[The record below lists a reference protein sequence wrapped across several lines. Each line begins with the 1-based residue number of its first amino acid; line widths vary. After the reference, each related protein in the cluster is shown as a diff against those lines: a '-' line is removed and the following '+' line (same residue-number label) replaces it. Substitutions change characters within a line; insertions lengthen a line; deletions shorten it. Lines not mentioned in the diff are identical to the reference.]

1 MYPDLSY
8 ILHDIFGSEVDNV
21 FSIVK
26 TFGLLLAIAILTSAY
41 FLNLELKRKEK
52 QGLLGPTLVKEK
64 EGLPATWSELLF
76 NALFGFLVGFKG
88 VHIAANFAKFQADA
102 PGFIFSVKGSMIGGI
117 LGTLLFAGL
126 KYWEKEKK
134 KLPKPKTVETLVY
147 PSDRIGDITL
157 IAAFTGILGA
167 KFFAIFEDL
176 SSLTF
181 TSFFESLFSGGGLA
195 IYGGL
200 IGGFL
205 GVVWYLK
212 KHKISTLHVADAVAP
227 ALIIGYGVG
236 RLGCQLSGDGD
247 WGIASELPP
256 PSWWAFPDWLW
267 AYDYP
272 QNVLNQGIPIEGCE
286 ANYCRKLAQPVYPT
300 PIYEIVM
307 SFAIAGILWALR
319 KRIMIPGVLFC
330 VYLILN
336 GIERFWIEKIRVNV
350 ELFTAGGISP
360 TQAEIIAV
368 LFIIIG
374 VTGIFVLKNRFEK
387 KQVVTT

>member
-8 ILHDIFGSEVDNV
+8 ILHSILGTDVDNA

-26 TFGLLLAIAILTSAY
+26 TFGLLLALAILTSAY

-52 QGLLGPTLVKEK
+52 EGLLGATLVKTVVGK
-64 EGLPATWSELLF
+64 PASIGELLL
-76 NALFGFLVGFKG
+76 NAFFGLLIGFK
-88 VHIAANFAKFQADA
+88 VLYIVLNFAEFQANA
-102 PGFIFSVKGSMIGGI
+102 PGLLFSKKGSIIGGLI
-117 LGTLLFAGL
+117 GALLLAGM
-126 KYWEKEKK
+126 KYWEKQKQK
-134 KLPKPKTVETLVY
+134 TFKPQINTSNVF

-167 KFFAIFEDL
+167 KFFAIFEDF
-176 SSLTF
+176 SNLTAEN
-181 TSFFESLFSGGGLA
+181 FFDALLSGGGLA

-212 KHKISTLHVADAVAP
+212 KHEINVYHVADAVAP

-236 RLGCQLSGDGD
+236 RIGCQLSGDGD
-247 WGIASELPP
+247 WGIINELAQ
-256 PSWWAFPDWLW
+256 PSWWIFPDWLW
-267 AYDYP
+267 AFDYP

-286 ANYCRKLAQPVYPT
+286 GNYCRKLASPVFPT
-300 PIYEIVM
+300 PMYELIM
-307 SFAIAGILWALR
+307 AFAIAGILWALR
-319 KRIMIPGVLFC
+319 KRLKVPGTLFC

-336 GIERFWIEKIRVNV
+336 GFERFWIEKIRVNSRYDI
-350 ELFTAGGISP
+350 LGFNP

-368 LFIIIG
+368 LLFLIG
-374 VTGIFVLKNRFEK
+374 SIGYFVLKSREK
-387 KQVVTT
+387 

>member
-8 ILHDIFGSEVDNV
+8 ILHGLLGTDVDNA

-52 QGLLGPTLVKEK
+52 QGLLGATLVKTVVGE
-64 EGLPATWSELLF
+64 PAAISELII
-76 NALFGFLVGFKG
+76 NALFGFLLGFKV
-88 VHIAANFAKFQADA
+88 VHIALNFSEFQADA
-102 PGFIFSVKGSMIGGI
+102 PGFLFSAKGNVLAGI
-117 LGTLLFAGL
+117 LGAIALAGI
-126 KYWEKEKK
+126 KYWEKDKQ
-134 KLPKPKTVETLVY
+134 KLAKPKIEESLVY

-167 KFFAIFEDL
+167 KFFAIFEDM
-176 SSLTF
+176 SNLTMDN
-181 TSFFESLFSGGGLA
+181 FFHALFSGGGLA

-200 IGGFL
+200 IGGFI

-212 KHKISTLHVADAVAP
+212 KHKINVSQVADAVAP

-236 RLGCQLSGDGD
+236 RIGCQLSGDGD
-247 WGIASELPP
+247 WGIVNELAQ
-256 PSWWAFPDWLW
+256 PSWWFLPDWLW

-272 QNVLNQGIPIEGCE
+272 QNVLNNGLPIEGCE
-286 ANYCRKLAQPVYPT
+286 GNYCRALAKAVFPT
-300 PIYEIVM
+300 PIYEMVM
-307 SFAIAGILWALR
+307 AFVIAGILWALR
-319 KRIMIPGVLFC
+319 KRLPVPGMLFC

-336 GIERFWIEKIRVNV
+336 GFERFWIEKIRVNA
-350 ELFTAGGISP
+350 EYDIFGYHP

-368 LFIIIG
+368 LLFLIG
-374 VTGIFVLKNRFEK
+374 SVGYFVLRKRGEALFN
-387 KQVVTT
+387 

>member
-8 ILHDIFGSEVDNV
+8 ILHDLLGTDVDNA
-21 FSIVK
+21 FSVVK

-52 QGLLGPTLVKEK
+52 QGLLGATLVKTLVGE
-64 EGLPATWSELLF
+64 PAAISELII
-76 NALFGFLVGFKG
+76 NAIFGFLLGFKV
-88 VHIAANFAKFQADA
+88 VHIALNFSDFQADA
-102 PGFIFSVKGSMIGGI
+102 PGFLFSSKGNMIAGI
-117 LGTLLFAGL
+117 IGAIALAGI
-126 KYWEKEKK
+126 KYWEKEKQR
-134 KLPKPKTVETLVY
+134 LPKPKIEESLVY

-176 SSLTF
+176 SNLTMDN
-181 TSFFESLFSGGGLA
+181 FFHALLSGGGLA

-200 IGGFL
+200 IGGFI

-212 KHKISTLHVADAVAP
+212 KHKINVSHVADAVAP

-236 RLGCQLSGDGD
+236 RIGCQLSGDGD
-247 WGIASELPP
+247 WGIVNELAQ
-256 PSWWAFPDWLW
+256 PSWWFLPDWVW

-272 QNVLNQGIPIEGCE
+272 QNVLNNGLPIEGCE
-286 ANYCRKLAQPVYPT
+286 GNYCRALAKAVFPT
-300 PIYEIVM
+300 PMYEMVM
-307 SFAIAGILWALR
+307 AFAIAGILWALR
-319 KRIMIPGVLFC
+319 KRLPVPGMLFC

-336 GIERFWIEKIRVNV
+336 GFERFRIEKIRVNA
-350 ELFTAGGISP
+350 EYDIFGFHP

-368 LFIIIG
+368 LLFLIG
-374 VTGIFVLKNRFEK
+374 SIGYFVLRKRGEALFN
-387 KQVVTT
+387 

>member
-8 ILHDIFGSEVDNV
+8 LLHALIGTEVDNG

-26 TFGLLLAIAILTSAY
+26 TFGLFLAIAILTSAY

-52 QGLLGPTLVKEK
+52 EGLLGATIVKTVK
-64 EGLPATWSELLF
+64 GKPAAVGELII
-76 NALFGFLVGFKG
+76 NALLGFILGFKMLYA
-88 VHIAANFAKFQADA
+88 IQNFEAFKADA
-102 PGFIFSVKGSMIGGI
+102 PGMLFSGTGSLVGGLIGAVI
-117 LGTLLFAGL
+117 LAGL
-126 KYWEKEKK
+126 KYWEKEKD
-134 KLPKPKTVETLVY
+134 KLPKPLIETNKVY

-176 SSLTF
+176 SNLS
-181 TSFFESLFSGGGLA
+181 SENFFDVLFSGGGLA

-200 IGGFL
+200 IGGFI

-212 KHKISTLHVADAVAP
+212 KHNIDVFQVADAVAP

-236 RLGCQLSGDGD
+236 RIGCQLSGDGD
-247 WGIASELPP
+247 WGIVNELAQ
-256 PSWWAFPDWLW
+256 PSWWFLPDWLW

-286 ANYCRKLAQPVYPT
+286 GNYCRKLAKPVFPTPVYEM
-300 PIYEIVM
+300 IC
-307 SFAIAGILWALR
+307 SFIIAGILWALR
-319 KRIMIPGVLFC
+319 KRLKVPGMLFC

-336 GIERFWIEKIRVNV
+336 GFERFWIEKIRVNA
-350 ELFTAGGISP
+350 EYDIFGFHP

-368 LFIIIG
+368 LLFLIG
-374 VTGIFVLKNRFEK
+374 MIGYFVLRKRS
-387 KQVVTT
+387 V

>member
-8 ILHDIFGSEVDNV
+8 ILHDLIGTDVDNAT
-21 FSIVK
+21 SIVK

-52 QGLLGPTLVKEK
+52 EGLLGATLVKTVVGEPASMM
-64 EGLPATWSELLF
+64 ELISNGLL
-76 NALFGFLVGFKG
+76 GFILGFK
-88 VHIAANFAKFQADA
+88 VLHIAMNFAEFQADA
-102 PGFIFSVKGSMIGGI
+102 PGFLFSTKGSIIGGI
-117 LGTLLFAGL
+117 IGAIAIAGL
-126 KYWEKEKK
+126 KYWEKEKQ
-134 KLPKPKTVETLVY
+134 KLPKPKTEKSLVY

-167 KFFAIFEDL
+167 KFFAIFEDV
-176 SSLTF
+176 SNLTLDN
-181 TSFFESLFSGGGLA
+181 FFHALFSGGGLA

-212 KHKISTLHVADAVAP
+212 KHKIDVYQVADAVAP

-247 WGIASELPP
+247 WGIPNELME
-256 PSWWAFPDWLW
+256 PSWWFLPDWLW

-286 ANYCRKLAQPVYPT
+286 GIYCKKLSPPVYPT
-300 PIYEIVM
+300 PIYEMVM
-307 SFAIAGILWALR
+307 AFSIAGILWALR
-319 KRIMIPGVLFC
+319 KRLPVPGMLFC

-336 GIERFWIEKIRVNV
+336 GFERFWIEKIRVNS
-350 ELFTAGGISP
+350 EYDIWGFHP

-368 LFIIIG
+368 LLFLIG
-374 VTGIFVLKNRFEK
+374 SIGYFVLKKRGKEA
-387 KQVVTT
+387 VV